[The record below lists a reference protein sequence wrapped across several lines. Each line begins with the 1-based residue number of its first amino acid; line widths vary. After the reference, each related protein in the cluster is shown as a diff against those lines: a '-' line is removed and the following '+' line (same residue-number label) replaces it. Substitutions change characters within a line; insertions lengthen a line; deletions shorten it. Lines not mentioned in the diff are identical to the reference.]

1 MNSRI
6 RQLPEDTLRR
16 LADAVGSA
24 RIGTPWPADQVAH
37 TVGGPTWLPE
47 ELRAITAAGIDAP
60 ALAWTLHML
69 VAERADARR
78 RWEGV
83 ELTWTGPDD
92 VVTETRDT
100 GAVARQLFAT
110 ATSQLL
116 VATYAIDG
124 GHKAASLLN
133 VLRDR
138 MELAPT
144 LKVRFFVNVHR
155 EKNDDRPE
163 DVLVRDYALWF
174 KEEVWPWARRPEV
187 FYDRRA
193 VSRTK
198 GPRSCLH
205 AKCVVQDEARTLI
218 TSANLTEAAQL
229 RNIEAGVLVSDP
241 GFARGVIDQFSRL
254 TTRGFL
260 VRLRY
265 DDEIGEE
272 GRA

>member
-6 RQLPEDTLRR
+6 RELPEDTLRR
-16 LADAVGSA
+16 LADAIGSA
-24 RIGTPWPADQVAH
+24 RLGPPWPSDQVAH
-37 TVGGPTWLPE
+37 AVGGPAWLPD
-47 ELRAITAAGIDAP
+47 ELRTATGSGVDARS
-60 ALAWTLHML
+60 LAWTLQLL

-116 VATYAIDG
+116 VATYAVDDG
-124 GHKAASLLN
+124 NKAASLLS

-138 MELAPT
+138 MEAVPT
-144 LKVRFFVNVHR
+144 LQVRFFVNVKR
-155 EKNDDRPE
+155 EHKDDRLE
-163 DVLVRDYALWF
+163 DVLVREYATWF
-174 KEEVWPWARRPEV
+174 AEKVWPWARRPEV
-187 FYDRRA
+187 FYDRRS
-193 VSRTK
+193 VERTM
-198 GPRSCLH
+198 GPRACLH

-229 RNIEAGVLVSDP
+229 RNIEAGVLVSDA
-241 GFARGVIDQFSRL
+241 GFARGVTHQFSRL
-254 TTRGFL
+254 TARGYL
-260 VRLRY
+260 VRLQF
-265 DDEIGEE
+265 DAG
-272 GRA
+272 GRT